1 MVPKERPCY
10 GCPDRHMNCHGN
22 CKKEAEYLASKK
34 DEMDQA
40 RKRIAGDGD
49 VTSFLVNGI
58 YRRRR
63 KNNRPGVK

>member
-10 GCPDRHMNCHGN
+10 GCPKRHQNCHGN
-22 CKKEAEYLASKK
+22 CKEEAEYLALKK
-34 DEMDQA
+34 MEMEA
-40 RKRIAGDGD
+40 ERKKKAADAD

-63 KNNRPGVK
+63 ENNRPGVK